1 MSTTDAEAF
10 EGKTL
15 KDLATWKLP
24 DRQIT
29 QSKFFTCRLQLATE
43 EKYSSHW

>member
-24 DRQIT
+24 DTDKLHSQN
-29 QSKFFTCRLQLATE
+29 
-43 EKYSSHW
+43 SSLVDYN